1 MPEPDDAGKGA
12 CTADF
17 YPCDSE
23 SRRMCCIKRNLF
35 NESDHP
41 YRFLIENFCHLV
53 RGVICRTADPLCSSR
68 GFGSEIRFTFLCFVG
83 LQAPSDNMQSSTEQD
98 NLAGPL
104 PFGRCAD
111 IWNFVLSRTS
121 KSVAPA
127 ATPCP
132 AGIAPR
138 YLIGSSLVD
147 SEHNFTLN
155 SITLLFS
162 SSRSSG

>member
-1 MPEPDDAGKGA
+1 
-12 CTADF
+12 
-17 YPCDSE
+17 
-23 SRRMCCIKRNLF
+23 
-35 NESDHP
+35 
-41 YRFLIENFCHLV
+41 
-53 RGVICRTADPLCSSR
+53 
-68 GFGSEIRFTFLCFVG
+68 
-83 LQAPSDNMQSSTEQD
+83 MQSSLRQD
-98 NLAGPL
+98 ELAGAL
-104 PFGRCAD
+104 PFRRCAD
-111 IWNFVLSRTS
+111 IWNFVLSETS

-138 YLIGSSLVD
+138 YLTGSSHVD